1 MNELLRQKHEGEES
15 GGLRGLIT
23 GAHMITTCG
32 IDPYNSSCQIEVSS
46 CISCKS
52 LESWSRNGG
61 GRVVILSDE
70 TDKTHT
76 TGNL

>member
-1 MNELLRQKHEGEES
+1 
-15 GGLRGLIT
+15 
-23 GAHMITTCG
+23 MITTCG

-70 TDKTHT
+70 SGYLESDGRPKET
-76 TGNL
+76 NEWRA